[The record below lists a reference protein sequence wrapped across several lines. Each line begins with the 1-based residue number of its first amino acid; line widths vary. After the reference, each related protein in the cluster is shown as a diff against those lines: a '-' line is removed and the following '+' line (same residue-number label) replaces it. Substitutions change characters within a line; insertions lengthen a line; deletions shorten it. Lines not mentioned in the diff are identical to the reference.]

1 MIEQNPIEQ
10 NQAISDD
17 AAIFT
22 FGNPENRRRA
32 FVWVENGIL
41 TICYE
46 WDGVIF
52 QSRGPEPDGKT
63 RRLEIKLLQ
72 QM

>member
-1 MIEQNPIEQ
+1 MNEPNRQ
-10 NQAISDD
+10 ISDD

-22 FGNPENRRRA
+22 FGDAEHRRRA
-32 FVWVENGIL
+32 YIWVEEGIL

-52 QSRGPEPDGKT
+52 ESRGPEPDGKL
-63 RRLEIKLLQ
+63 RRLEIKLLNR
-72 QM
+72 